1 MLLRKEKKQRHWEEY
16 DYGLAQ
22 AIDILDRERCK
33 KCGLDA
39 WHAYSENDQEIM
51 FKIVEHT
58 CHGCAHL
65 EQHEHKKSDKAPKKF
80 GVTEMVEAVHTDTT
94 LIPPVYDTPLPG
106 REPWLEEMRD
116 KRK

>member
-1 MLLRKEKKQRHWEEY
+1 MLLRKEKKQRHWEPY

-39 WHAYSENDQEIM
+39 WHAFSENEDVL

-65 EQHEHKKSDKAPKKF
+65 EQHEDKKSDSAKKQY
-80 GVTEMVEAVHTDTT
+80 GVTEMVEAVHSDTT
-94 LIPPVYDTPLPG
+94 LAVPVYDTPLPG
-106 REPWLEEMRD
+106 RDEWLEEMRG